1 MYDALDDQLFQTL
14 NNLNINYMKPILL
27 IVYNKSVDIPDIAVS
42 PKIDWIL
49 SSKGVT
55 KQSAGKLP
63 PPVFLFSRFSFEIF
77 PLDVAREDTQFLFK
91 VIRCPKI

>member
-1 MYDALDDQLFQTL
+1 
-14 NNLNINYMKPILL
+14 MKPTLL
-27 IVYNKSVDIPDIAVS
+27 IVYNKSVESIPDIAVS

-77 PLDVAREDTQFLFK
+77 PLGVAREDTQFLFK